1 MKNNLTPKAKA
12 LSRREFIVNVS
23 SVSAV
28 LAAGGVLSGC
38 GGASQVPVDF
48 NYGVA
53 SGDPLKDRIILW
65 THAKYQN
72 SAAPVALTYQVA
84 NDSAFMSVVTSGQ
97 AVSSADTGYTAKV
110 DATGLA
116 EGKSYFY
123 RFFSGSSISAVGQ
136 TRTLPASGATEVTF
150 SVFSCADYPLGYFNA
165 YAEAAKRGSDFAIHL
180 GDYIYEYGTG
190 NAPTQEV
197 ILDLNRFADHTKE
210 LLTLDDYRKR
220 HALYKSDPDSKILH
234 AKIPLIAGW
243 DDHEVSNDN
252 YKDGAQAHDAAT
264 DGDYVARRTA
274 ALQAYHEWM
283 PIRTGAD
290 KMRTY
295 RSFDFGSLV
304 SLHMLETRNIAR
316 DKQIAITELA
326 GLAGDAKKASAYAE
340 YIRADRQMLG
350 TTQLSWLQQQMGASQ
365 ATWQVLGQQ
374 VLMARMESPASVL
387 TKLNGDSRD
396 PNAQADGLAAITAY
410 LTAKGKRAAG
420 ATLSDG
426 ETDLLDL
433 SKNPKLGY
441 NLDAWDGYIVAR
453 ETILGTALQ
462 LNKKL
467 ISLAG
472 DTHNAWHSDLTMMGL
487 ANSALANVKVG
498 EEFATPGVSSGGF
511 EEYLPVFEPAE
522 VKYLF
527 ENIVDDLR
535 WMDSYRRGYLKMTF
549 TAAEAKGEW
558 IFVDQVLSRNYT
570 SSIGHTAP
578 YRTVKKAV
586 TPDY

>member
-38 GGASQVPVDF
+38 SGASQVPVDF

-97 AVSSADTGYTAKV
+97 VVSSADTGYTAKV

-264 DGDYVARRTA
+264 DGDYVDRRTA

-290 KMRTY
+290 KMKIY

-511 EEYLPVFEPAE
+511 EEYLPVFEPAQ

-586 TPDY
+586 TPD

>member
-1 MKNNLTPKAKA
+1 MENNSAPKAKA

-38 GGASQVPVDF
+38 GGGAETLVDF

-53 SGDPLKDRIILW
+53 SGDPLKDRVILW

-72 SAAPVALTYQVA
+72 SVAPVDLTYEVA
-84 NDSAFMSVVTSGQ
+84 TDPAFRSVVSSGQ
-97 AVSSADTGYTAKV
+97 VVASANTGYTAKV
-110 DATGLA
+110 DATGLT
-116 EGKSYFY
+116 EGQSYFY
-123 RFFSGSSISAVGQ
+123 RFVSGDSVSAVGQ
-136 TRTLPASGATEVTF
+136 TRTLPSSSATEVTF

-190 NAPTQEV
+190 SMPTQTV
-197 ILDLNRFADHTKE
+197 ILDLQRYADHTNE
-210 LLTLDDYRKR
+210 ILTLDDYRKR

-252 YKDGAQAHDAAT
+252 YKDGAQAHDPAT
-264 DGDYVARRTA
+264 DGNYVDRRTV

-290 KMRTY
+290 KMKIY
-295 RSFDFGSLV
+295 RSFDFGGLV
-304 SLHMLETRNIAR
+304 SLHMLETRNTGR

-326 GLAGDAKKASAYAE
+326 GLEGTTKQASAYAE

-350 TTQLSWLQQQMGASQ
+350 ATQLAWLQQQMATSQ

-420 ATLSDG
+420 ASLTSD

-433 SKNPKLGY
+433 TKNPKLGY
-441 NLDAWDGYIVAR
+441 NFDAWDGYIVAR
-453 ETILGTALQ
+453 ETILGTAFQ

-498 EEFATPGVSSGGF
+498 EEFATPGVSSAGF
-511 EEYLPVFEPAE
+511 EEYLPAFTPAQ
-522 VKYLF
+522 VKSLF
-527 ENIVDDLR
+527 EKIVDDLR
-535 WMDSYRRGYLKMTF
+535 WMDSSRRGYLKMTF
-549 TAAEAKGEW
+549 TSSEAKGEW

-586 TPDY
+586 TPD

>member
-38 GGASQVPVDF
+38 SGASQVPVDF

-97 AVSSADTGYTAKV
+97 VVSSADTGYTAKV

-165 YAEAAKRGSDFAIHL
+165 YAEAAKRGSHFAIHL

-190 NAPTQEV
+190 NAPTQKV

-220 HALYKSDPDSKILH
+220 HALYKSDPDSKVFH
-234 AKIPLIAGW
+234 AKMPLIAGW

-264 DGDYVARRTA
+264 DGDYVDRRTV

-290 KMRTY
+290 KMKIY

-511 EEYLPVFEPAE
+511 EEYLPVFEPAQ

-586 TPDY
+586 TPD

>member
-1 MKNNLTPKAKA
+1 MKIESSPETKA
-12 LSRREFIVNVS
+12 LSRREFIVRVS

-28 LAAGGVLSGC
+28 VAAGGVLSGC
-38 GGASQVPVDF
+38 GGGDPLPIEF

-53 SGDPLKDRIILW
+53 SGDPQNDRIILW
-65 THAKYQN
+65 THAKYQGRED
-72 SAAPVALTYQVA
+72 PVSIAYEVA
-84 NDSAFMSVVTSGQ
+84 NDAAFTSVVTSGEVI
-97 AVSSADTGYTAKV
+97 ASADTGFTAKV

-116 EGKSYFY
+116 AGKNYFY
-123 RFFSGSSISAVGQ
+123 RFYRGRSISAVGQ
-136 TRTLPASGATEVTF
+136 ARTLPAASATEVTF

-165 YAEAAKRGSDFAIHL
+165 YAEAAKRDSDFAIHL

-190 NAPTQEV
+190 SAPTDPV
-197 ILDLNRFADHTKE
+197 ILNLNRYANHAKE
-210 LLTLDDYRKR
+210 ILTLDDYRKR
-220 HALYKSDPDSKILH
+220 HALYKSDPDSKVFH
-234 AKIPLIAGW
+234 AKMPLIAGW

-252 YKDGAQAHDAAT
+252 YKDGAQAHDPAT

-290 KMRTY
+290 KMKIY
-295 RSFDFGSLV
+295 RSFNFGNLV
-304 SLHMLETRNIAR
+304 SLHMLETRNVAR

-326 GLAGDAKKASAYAE
+326 GLAGPAKQASAYAE
-340 YIRADRQMLG
+340 YTRADRQMLG
-350 TTQLSWLQQQMGASQ
+350 ATQLAWLQQQMGASQ

-374 VLMARMESPASVL
+374 VLMGRMESPASVL

-410 LTAKGKRAAG
+410 LTAKGKRAAS
-420 ATLSDG
+420 LSLTQV

-433 SKNPKLGY
+433 TKNPKLGY

-453 ETILGTALQ
+453 ETILATALQ

-472 DTHNAWHSDLTMMGL
+472 DTHNAWHSDLTLMGL
-487 ANSALANVKVG
+487 ANPLLANVKVG

-511 EEYLPVFEPAE
+511 EEYLSTFTPAQ

-549 TAAEAKGEW
+549 TAAQAKGEW
-558 IFVDQVLSRNYT
+558 VFVDQVLSRTYS

-578 YRTVKKAV
+578 YRTVNKAT
-586 TPDY
+586 TPD

>member
-53 SGDPLKDRIILW
+53 SGDPWKDRIILW

-97 AVSSADTGYTAKV
+97 VVSSADTGYTAKV

-123 RFFSGSSISAVGQ
+123 RFFSGSNISAVGQ

-264 DGDYVARRTA
+264 DGDYVARRTV

-487 ANSALANVKVG
+487 ANPSLANAKVG

-511 EEYLPVFEPAE
+511 EEYLPVFEPAQ

-586 TPDY
+586 TPD